1 MFGEENK
8 YIEVDCNFLREK
20 IQDGAIITYHVK
32 SDEQLTDSLSKAFS
46 NSLSISV
53 RDEFGSIDIYK
64 PNV

>member
-1 MFGEENK
+1 MFDEENK
-8 YIEVDCNFLREK
+8 YIEGDCNFLREK

-32 SDEQLTDSLSKAFS
+32 SDEQLTDSLSKAFRY
-46 NSLSISV
+46 SLSISV

>member
-1 MFGEENK
+1 MFDEENK
-8 YIEVDCNFLREK
+8 YIEGDGNFFREK

-32 SDEQLTDSLSKAFS
+32 CDEQLTDSLSKAIS
-46 NSLSISV
+46 NPLSFSV